1 MWKVLL
7 TLLSAASAHGL
18 RIAMVARPNLVARA
32 SPALMAITDK
42 ADACL
47 KEECSLDMV
56 HDLILELQMEAER
69 LSRKGTSTSKE
80 QVECLLML
88 GRLQALNQNHA
99 ANKSEI
105 EKIVASLGRSFGK
118 TEDYDF
124 PGESLGYT
132 GTINRSKKGLD

>member
-1 MWKVLL
+1 V
-7 TLLSAASAHGL
+7 
-18 RIAMVARPNLVARA
+18 
-32 SPALMAITDK
+32 
-42 ADACL
+42 
-47 KEECSLDMV
+47 
-56 HDLILELQMEAER
+56 EAER

-124 PGESLGYT
+124 PGEVPAVPCSQPRAVRAPHGPAQCTRVFGRPHLPARAQSLGYT